1 MTDQDQPKAK
11 PTCPGCG
18 GRWEYRVVH
27 MHRFLNIE
35 ETASIFELDLNKL
48 GQDGWENGRHVRRL
62 CLSQTAAIMRL
73 TPERLREYARKLYA
87 AAICLGD
94 EEARAMAQE
103 CKEIATALDGSN
115 RCLVLANQPNQQG
128 K

>member
-1 MTDQDQPKAK
+1 M
-11 PTCPGCG
+11 G
-18 GRWEYRVVH
+18 
-27 MHRFLNIE
+27 
-35 ETASIFELDLNKL
+35 
-48 GQDGWENGRHVRRL
+48 
-62 CLSQTAAIMRL
+62 L

-103 CKEIATALDGSN
+103 CKEIATALDGSKE
-115 RCLVLANQPNQQG
+115 RYLVLTNQPNQQG